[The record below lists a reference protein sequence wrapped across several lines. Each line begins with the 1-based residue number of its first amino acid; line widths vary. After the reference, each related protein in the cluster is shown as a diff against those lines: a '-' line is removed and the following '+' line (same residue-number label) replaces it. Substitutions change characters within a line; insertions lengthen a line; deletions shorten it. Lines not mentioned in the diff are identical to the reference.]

1 MSLNLTN
8 KKVAL
13 DPTVVTTKGGV
24 KLQSAPHSFS
34 FLFLFFLSFQ
44 LKSLSMFQRFCAPST
59 QNHLQQPKSETGSHR
74 LALEQAVSRS
84 KTSRPS
90 SKSQVFSTWHEQ
102 VRAWLCQNM
111 MKFGSWN
118 TKSKFG
124 LRSESGTQLYPLLQA
139 KSNCSTSWNPNTTV
153 LWVA

>member
-1 MSLNLTN
+1 MHASQPCTGSNHHDN
-8 KKVAL
+8 KGRCKAAVCSWQL
-13 DPTVVTTKGGV
+13 F
-24 KLQSAPHSFS
+24 FS
-34 FLFLFFLSFQ
+34 FFFSFQ

-59 QNHLQQPKSETGSHR
+59 QNHLQQPESETGSHR

-84 KTSRPS
+84 KTSHPS
-90 SKSQVFSTWHEQ
+90 SKSQVFSTWREQ